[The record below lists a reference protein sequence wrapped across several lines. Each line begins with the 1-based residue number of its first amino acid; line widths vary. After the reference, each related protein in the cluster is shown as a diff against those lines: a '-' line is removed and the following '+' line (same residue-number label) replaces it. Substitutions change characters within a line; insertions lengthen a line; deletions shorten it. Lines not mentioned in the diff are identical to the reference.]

1 MKEQITTIKWRISSG
16 EFPYTI
22 QGIVEK
28 LQELEEKIKKENE
41 FKEYKLTLK
50 KTISL
55 LQAIIIETKLQKSG
69 NLEITEIVE

>member
-41 FKEYKLTLK
+41 FKE
-50 KTISL
+50 
-55 LQAIIIETKLQKSG
+55 
-69 NLEITEIVE
+69 